1 MKVKTFILLLMLSSV
16 MLSGCTDNKTPDS
29 GVNATDNVSNI
40 STENVTTDT
49 TNITSL
55 NESEQ
60 NVNTTAEEQPAVNVP
75 AANVSTEDTTTTTTG
90 PYVVDTGVP
99 RTFTVRLEKFLSSPS
114 TLVVAPKD
122 TVYWTNFNDPKRLF
136 VLVSEDGLWE
146 NRNIGYRES
155 FGYTFNETGT
165 FNYSITGFPR
175 MSGTIIVK

>member
-1 MKVKTFILLLMLSSV
+1 MKVKTLILLLMLSSV
-16 MLSGCTDNKTPDS
+16 MLSGCTDDKTTDS
-29 GVNATDNVSNI
+29 GINATDNVSNI

-49 TNITSL
+49 TNIISL

-60 NVNTTAEEQPAVNVP
+60 NVTTTSEEQPAVNVP
-75 AANVSTEDTTTTTTG
+75 AANVSTEDTTSTG
-90 PYVVDTGVP
+90 PKVVDTGVP

-122 TVYWTNFNDPKRLF
+122 TVYWINFNDPKRLF

-146 NRNIGYRES
+146 NKNIGYRES

-165 FNYSITGFPR
+165 FNYSITGNPR
-175 MSGTIIVK
+175 MNGTIIVK

>member
-29 GVNATDNVSNI
+29 GVNVTDNVSNI

-49 TNITSL
+49 TNVISL

-60 NVNTTAEEQPAVNVP
+60 NVTTTTEETAIYVP
-75 AANVSTEDTTTTTTG
+75 AANVSTEDTTTTG
-90 PYVVDTGVP
+90 PKVVDTGVP

>member
-49 TNITSL
+49 TNITYL

-60 NVNTTAEEQPAVNVP
+60 NVNTTAEEQPAVIP
-75 AANVSTEDTTTTTTG
+75 AVNVSTGDTTTTG
-90 PYVVDTGVP
+90 PKVVDTGVP

-165 FNYSITGFPR
+165 FNYSITGNPR
-175 MSGTIIVK
+175 MNGTIIVK

>member
-16 MLSGCTDNKTPDS
+16 MLSGCTDNKTTNGS
-29 GVNATDNVSNI
+29 INATDNVSNI

-49 TNITSL
+49 TNVISL

-60 NVNTTAEEQPAVNVP
+60 NVTTTTEETAIYVP

-146 NRNIGYRES
+146 DHSIGYRES

-165 FNYSITGFPR
+165 FNYSITAFPR
-175 MSGTIIVK
+175 MNGTIIVK

>member
-1 MKVKTFILLLMLSSV
+1 MKVKTLILLLMLSSV
-16 MLSGCTDNKTPDS
+16 MLSGCTDDKTTD
-29 GVNATDNVSNI
+29 GGINATDNVSNI

-60 NVNTTAEEQPAVNVP
+60 NVTTTAEEQPAVNVP
-75 AANVSTEDTTTTTTG
+75 AANVSTEDTTSTG
-90 PYVVDTGVP
+90 PKVVDTGVS

-122 TVYWTNFNDPKRLF
+122 TVYWINFNDPKRLF

-146 NRNIGYRES
+146 NKNIGYRES

-165 FNYSITGFPR
+165 FNYSITGNPR
-175 MSGTIIVK
+175 MNGTIIVK

>member
-1 MKVKTFILLLMLSSV
+1 

-29 GVNATDNVSNI
+29 GVNVTDNVSNI

-49 TNITSL
+49 TNVISL

-60 NVNTTAEEQPAVNVP
+60 NVTTTTEETAIYVP
-75 AANVSTEDTTTTTTG
+75 AANVSTEDTTTTG
-90 PYVVDTGVP
+90 PKVVDTGVP